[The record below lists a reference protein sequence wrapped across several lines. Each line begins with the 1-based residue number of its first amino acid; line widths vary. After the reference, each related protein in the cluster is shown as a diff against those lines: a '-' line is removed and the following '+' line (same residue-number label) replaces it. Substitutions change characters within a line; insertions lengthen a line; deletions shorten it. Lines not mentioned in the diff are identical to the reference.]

1 MTCVTACQR
10 GNNKMMVEICHRKS
24 KRFKAISKSIPGLV
38 PEGTTSTSVELFL
51 ELQDRCEVLSLEMK
65 QVNQ

>member
-1 MTCVTACQR
+1 
-10 GNNKMMVEICHRKS
+10 MMVEICHRKS